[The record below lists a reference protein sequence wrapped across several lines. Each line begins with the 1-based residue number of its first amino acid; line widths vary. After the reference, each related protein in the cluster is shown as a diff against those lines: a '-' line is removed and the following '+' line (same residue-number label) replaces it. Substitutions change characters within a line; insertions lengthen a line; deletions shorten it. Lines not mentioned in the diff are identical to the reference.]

1 MGRKT
6 GREFIASML
15 RSDQIL
21 ATVEMIQK
29 ENLDVRTVTMGIN
42 LLDCRT
48 GDVGST
54 CERIEQKIS
63 DLAGNFVS
71 TCSTVSKRL
80 GIPVVNKRISVTPIA
95 FVGAG
100 FDRKGFVELALC
112 LDRAATA
119 VGVDILGGFSAQ
131 VEKGMTAT
139 DREYIA
145 SIPEALAR
153 TEKVCASIN
162 IATTQK
168 GINMDALAIIGHTIK
183 DLAEMTRDQGGFG
196 AAKFVVFCNQPG
208 DNPFMAGAI
217 HGLEE
222 ADAVLNVGVSGPG
235 VIARSL
241 ERLIG
246 HHQNGERL
254 RLDEIAEEIKQ
265 TTFRVTR
272 CGELIGRQVSKALGI
287 EFGVVDLSLA
297 PTPTIGDSVGEIF
310 KILGVDSVG
319 APGSTAI
326 LAMLNDAV
334 KKGGIF
340 ASKTV
345 GGLSG
350 AFIPVMEDAVLAEAV
365 GDGSL
370 CLEKLEAMTC
380 VCSVGLDMVA
390 IPGSVDADTISAI
403 IADEMA
409 LGMVN
414 HKTTAARLIPVP
426 GKEAGDYVSFGGLFG
441 ASPIMEVRNA
451 GKSSRFMA
459 WGGRIPAPIHSFKN

>member
-1 MGRKT
+1 
-6 GREFIASML
+6 ML

-21 ATVEMIQK
+21 STVEMIQK

-42 LLDCRT
+42 LLDCRS
-48 GDVGST
+48 GNIEET
-54 CERIEQKIS
+54 CKKIESKIVTF
-63 DLAGNFVS
+63 AGNFVA
-71 TCSTVSKRL
+71 TCNEMSKKY

-95 FVGAG
+95 MVGAG
-100 FDRKGFVELALC
+100 FKKDDFIEIAKT
-112 LDRAATA
+112 LDRAATK
-119 VGVDILGGFSAQ
+119 VGVDILGGYSAQ
-131 VEKGMTAT
+131 VEKGMTET
-139 DREYIA
+139 DREFIA
-145 SIPEALAR
+145 SIPEALAQ
-153 TEKVCASIN
+153 TEKICSSIN
-162 IATTQK
+162 IATTHK
-168 GINMDALAIIGHTIK
+168 GINMDALAIMGQTIK
-183 DLAEMTRDQGGFG
+183 DLAERTADSGGFG

-217 HGLEE
+217 HGVAE
-222 ADAVLNVGVSGPG
+222 AEAVLNVGVSGPG
-235 VIARSL
+235 VIARAL
-241 ERLIG
+241 ERLIET
-246 HHQNGERL
+246 HQPGTL
-254 RLDEIAEEIKQ
+254 QFDELAEEIKQ

-272 CGELIGRQVSKALGI
+272 CGELIGRAVSMSLGV

-310 KILGVDSVG
+310 KILGVDAVG

-350 AFIPVMEDAVLAEAV
+350 AFIPVMEDAVLADAV
-365 GDGSL
+365 GDGAL
-370 CLEKLEAMTC
+370 CLEKLEAMPC

-409 LGMVN
+409 IGMIN
-414 HKTTAARLIPVP
+414 NKTTAARLIPVP
-426 GKEAGDYVSFGGLFG
+426 CKEVGEEVSFGGLFG
-441 ASPIMEVRNA
+441 ASPIMPVRNV
-451 GKSSRFMA
+451 GKSSRFIA
-459 WGGRIPAPIHSFKN
+459 WGGRIPAPVHSFKN

>member
-1 MGRKT
+1 
-6 GREFIASML
+6 ML

-29 ENLDVRTVTMGIN
+29 ENLDVRTVTMGIS
-42 LLDCRT
+42 LLDCRG
-48 GDVGST
+48 GDVEAT
-54 CERIEQKIS
+54 CQKIHS
-63 DLAGNFVS
+63 RIIEYAGHFVA
-71 TCSTVSKRL
+71 TCDTISKKY
-80 GIPVVNKRISVTPIA
+80 GIPVVNKRIAVTPIA

-100 FDRKGFVELALC
+100 FFREDFVRIAKT
-112 LDRAATA
+112 LDQAATA

-131 VEKGMTAT
+131 VEKGMTNT
-139 DREYIA
+139 DLEFIA
-145 SIPEALAR
+145 SIPEALAQ
-153 TEKVCASIN
+153 TERVCASIN
-162 IATTQK
+162 IGTTQK
-168 GINMDALAIIGHTIK
+168 GINMDALAMMGTTIK
-183 DLAEMTRDQGGFG
+183 QLAEKTADRDGFG

-217 HGLEE
+217 HGLGE

-235 VIARSL
+235 VIARAL
-241 ERLIG
+241 ERLIQKHPEPG
-246 HHQNGERL
+246 SL
-254 RLDEIAEEIKQ
+254 RLDELAEEIKQ

-272 CGELIGRQVSKALGI
+272 CGELIGRAVSKSLGI

-297 PTPTIGDSVGEIF
+297 PTPTVGDSVGEIF
-310 KILGVDSVG
+310 KILGIDAIG
-319 APGSTAI
+319 APGTTAI

-350 AFIPVMEDAVLAEAV
+350 AFIPVMEDAMLAEAV
-365 GDGSL
+365 GDGAL

-409 LGMVN
+409 IGLIN
-414 HKTTAARLIPVP
+414 SKTTAARLIPVP
-426 GKEAGDYVSFGGLFG
+426 GKEVGDSVSFGGLFG
-441 ASPIMEVRNA
+441 ASPIMPVRNI
-451 GKSSRFMA
+451 GKSSRFIA
-459 WGGRIPAPIHSFKN
+459 WGGRMPAPIHSFKN

>member
-1 MGRKT
+1 
-6 GREFIASML
+6 ML

-42 LLDCRT
+42 LLDCRGGGVEETCANIEKKIT
-48 GDVGST
+48 GY
-54 CERIEQKIS
+54 
-63 DLAGNFVS
+63 AGNFVA
-71 TCSTVSKRL
+71 TCDSISRKL
-80 GIPVVNKRISVTPIA
+80 GIPVVNKRISVTPVA
-95 FVGAG
+95 FVGSG
-100 FDRKGFVELALC
+100 FDASGFVEIAKS

-119 VGVDILGGFSAQ
+119 VGIDIIGGFSAQ

-139 DREYIA
+139 DMEYIK
-145 SIPEALAR
+145 SIPAALAA
-153 TEKVCASIN
+153 TNKVCASIN
-162 IATTQK
+162 IGTSQK
-168 GINMDALAIIGHTIK
+168 GINMDALAMMGHTIK
-183 DLAEMTRDQGGFG
+183 DIAEMTREQNGFG

-241 ERLIG
+241 ERLIEA
-246 HHQNGERL
+246 HNGSKPL
-254 RLDEIAEEIKQ
+254 RLDQIAEEIKQ

-272 CGELIGRQVSKALGI
+272 CGELIGRQVSKSLGI

-297 PTPTIGDSVGEIF
+297 PTPTVGDSVGEIF
-310 KILGVDSVG
+310 KILGVDAVG

-340 ASKTV
+340 ASKNV

-350 AFIPVMEDAVLAEAV
+350 AFIPVMEDSVLADAV
-365 GDGSL
+365 GEGAL

-426 GKEAGDYVSFGGLFG
+426 GMEAGDYVSFGGLFG
-441 ASPIMEVRNA
+441 ASPVMEVRNV
-451 GKSSRFMA
+451 GKSSRFIN

>member
-1 MGRKT
+1 
-6 GREFIASML
+6 ML

-29 ENLDVRTVTMGIN
+29 ENLDVRTVTMGIS
-42 LLDCRT
+42 LLDCRC
-48 GDVGST
+48 GDVEET
-54 CERIEQKIS
+54 CKRIHNRITEY
-63 DLAGNFVS
+63 AGHFVS
-71 TCSTVSKRL
+71 TCDAISKKY
-80 GIPVVNKRISVTPIA
+80 GIPVVNKRIAVTPIA

-100 FDRKGFVELALC
+100 FFRDDFVKIAKT
-112 LDRAATA
+112 LDRAATD

-131 VEKGMTAT
+131 VEKGMTNT
-139 DREYIA
+139 DLEFIA
-145 SIPEALAR
+145 SIPEALAQ
-153 TEKVCASIN
+153 TEKICASIN
-162 IATTQK
+162 IGTTQK
-168 GINMDALAIIGHTIK
+168 GINMDALAMMGKTIK
-183 DLAEMTRDQGGFG
+183 ELAEITADQGGFG

-235 VIARSL
+235 VIARAL
-241 ERLIG
+241 ERLIKRHPEPG
-246 HHQNGERL
+246 SLQ
-254 RLDEIAEEIKQ
+254 LDELAEEIKQ

-272 CGELIGRQVSKALGI
+272 CGELIGRAVSKSLGI

-297 PTPTIGDSVGEIF
+297 PTPTVGDSVGEIF
-310 KILGVDSVG
+310 KILGVDAIG

-350 AFIPVMEDAVLAEAV
+350 AFIPVMEDAMLAEAV

-370 CLEKLEAMTC
+370 CLEKLESMTC
-380 VCSVGLDMVA
+380 VCSVGLDMIA

-409 LGMVN
+409 LGMIN
-414 HKTTAARLIPVP
+414 SKTTAARLIPVP
-426 GKEAGDYVSFGGLFG
+426 GKDVGDHVSFGGLFG
-441 ASPIMEVRNA
+441 ASPIMPIRNI
-451 GKSSRFMA
+451 GKSSRFIA
-459 WGGRIPAPIHSFKN
+459 WGGRLPAPIHSFKN

>member
-1 MGRKT
+1 
-6 GREFIASML
+6 ML

-48 GDVGST
+48 GDIKST
-54 CERIEQKIS
+54 CDKIEKKIQSLAEDFVPTCDRIGRK
-63 DLAGNFVS
+63 
-71 TCSTVSKRL
+71 L

-95 FVGAG
+95 LVGAG
-100 FDRKGFVELALC
+100 FKRSDFIELAEC
-112 LDRAATA
+112 LDKSAGIA
-119 VGVDILGGFSAQ
+119 GVDILGGFSAQ
-131 VEKGMTAT
+131 VEKGLTES
-139 DREYIA
+139 DREYIL
-145 SIPEALAR
+145 SIPQALAR
-153 TEKVCASIN
+153 TEKICASIN
-162 IATTQK
+162 IASSQK
-168 GINMDALAIIGHTIK
+168 GINMDALAMVGQTVK
-183 DLAEMTRDQGGFG
+183 DLAEITSDSGGFG

-217 HGLEE
+217 HGTGE
-222 ADAVLNVGVSGPG
+222 ADSVLNVGVSGPG

-241 ERLIG
+241 ERLIDTKG
-246 HHQNGERL
+246 AENL
-254 RLDEIAEEIKQ
+254 LLDDIADEIKQ

-272 CGELIGRQVSKALGI
+272 CGELVGRQVSRELGI

-297 PTPTIGDSVGEIF
+297 PTPTIGDSVGEILH
-310 KILGVDSVG
+310 ILGVDAIG

-326 LAMLNDAV
+326 VAMLNDAV

-340 ASKTV
+340 ASKAV

-350 AFIPVMEDAVLAEAV
+350 AFIPVMEDSLLADAV
-365 GDGSL
+365 GKDEL

-409 LGMVN
+409 IGMVN
-414 HKTTAARLIPVP
+414 NKTTAARLIPVP
-426 GKEAGDYVSFGGLFG
+426 GKEAGEHVSFGGLFG
-441 ASPIMEVRNA
+441 ASPIMPVRNV
-451 GKSSRFMA
+451 GKSSRFVA
-459 WGGRIPAPIHSFKN
+459 WGGRIPAPVHSFKN

>member
-1 MGRKT
+1 
-6 GREFIASML
+6 
-15 RSDQIL
+15 
-21 ATVEMIQK
+21 
-29 ENLDVRTVTMGIN
+29 
-42 LLDCRT
+42 
-48 GDVGST
+48 
-54 CERIEQKIS
+54 
-63 DLAGNFVS
+63 
-71 TCSTVSKRL
+71 
-80 GIPVVNKRISVTPIA
+80 
-95 FVGAG
+95 
-100 FDRKGFVELALC
+100 
-112 LDRAATA
+112 
-119 VGVDILGGFSAQ
+119 
-131 VEKGMTAT
+131 
-139 DREYIA
+139 
-145 SIPEALAR
+145 
-153 TEKVCASIN
+153 
-162 IATTQK
+162 
-168 GINMDALAIIGHTIK
+168 MDALAMMGHTIK
-183 DLAEMTRDQGGFG
+183 ALAEKTADQGGFG

-235 VIARSL
+235 VIARAL
-241 ERLIG
+241 ERMIATHPEPGSL
-246 HHQNGERL
+246 QF
-254 RLDEIAEEIKQ
+254 DELAEEIKQ

-272 CGELIGRQVSKALGI
+272 CGELIGRAVSKALNI

-310 KILGVDSVG
+310 KILGVDAVG

-350 AFIPVMEDAVLAEAV
+350 AFIPVMEDSVLAEAV
-365 GDGSL
+365 GEGSL

-409 LGMVN
+409 LGMIN
-414 HKTTAARLIPVP
+414 CKTTAARIIPVP
-426 GKEAGDYVSFGGLFG
+426 GKEAGEEVNFGGLFG
-441 ASPIMEVRNA
+441 ASPIMPIRNV
-451 GKSSRFMA
+451 GKSSRFIA
-459 WGGRIPAPIHSFKN
+459 WGGRLPAPVHSFKN

>member
-1 MGRKT
+1 MPEIPARRNT
-6 GREFIASML
+6 ML

-42 LLDCRT
+42 ILDCRT
-48 GDVGST
+48 GDVQST
-54 CERIEQKIS
+54 CARIEQRIQE
-63 DLAGNFVS
+63 LAGNFVP
-71 TCSTVSKRL
+71 TCDSISKKL

-100 FDRKGFVELALC
+100 FDRHGFVELAKC

-145 SIPEALAR
+145 SIPEALAQ

-162 IATTQK
+162 IATSQK
-168 GINMDALAIIGHTIK
+168 GINMDALVIIGRTIK
-183 DLAEMTRDQGGFG
+183 ELAEKTRDQGGFG

-235 VIARSL
+235 VIARAL
-241 ERLIG
+241 ERLIA
-246 HHQNGERL
+246 HHQGREPL

-310 KILGVDSVG
+310 KILGVDAIG

-350 AFIPVMEDAVLAEAV
+350 AFIPVMEDALLAEAV
-365 GDGSL
+365 GEGSL
-370 CLEKLEAMTC
+370 CLEKLESMTC

>member
-1 MGRKT
+1 
-6 GREFIASML
+6 ML

-21 ATVEMIQK
+21 STVEMIQK

-42 LLDCRT
+42 LLDCR
-48 GDVGST
+48 GGNIQET
-54 CERIEQKIS
+54 CDKVEDKITR
-63 DLAGNFVS
+63 LAKNFVP
-71 TCSTVSKRL
+71 TCDFIGRKL
-80 GIPVVNKRISVTPIA
+80 GIPVVNKRISITPIA
-95 FVGAG
+95 LVGAG
-100 FDRKGFVELALC
+100 FKSHDFVELAKC
-112 LDRAATA
+112 LDHAADS

-131 VEKGMTAT
+131 VEKGLTET
-139 DREYIA
+139 DREYIL
-145 SIPEALAR
+145 SIPEALSA
-153 TEKVCASIN
+153 TKKVCASIN
-162 IATTQK
+162 IATSRK
-168 GINMDALAIIGHTIK
+168 GINMDALAMVGRTVK
-183 DLAEMTRDQGGFG
+183 DLAEITADQGGFG

-217 HGLEE
+217 HGVGE

-241 ERLIG
+241 ERLISNKG
-246 HHQNGERL
+246 RENL
-254 RLDEIAEEIKQ
+254 RLDDIAEEIKQ

-272 CGELIGRQVSKALGI
+272 CGELVGRQVSKELDI

-297 PTPTIGDSVGEIF
+297 PTPTVGDSVGEILH
-310 KILGVDSVG
+310 ILGVDAIG

-326 LAMLNDAV
+326 VAMLNDAV

-340 ASKTV
+340 ASKAV

-365 GDGSL
+365 GRGQL

-390 IPGSVDADTISAI
+390 IPGSVDAETISAI

-409 LGMVN
+409 IGMVN
-414 HKTTAARLIPVP
+414 NKTTAARLIPVP
-426 GKEAGDYVSFGGLFG
+426 GKEEGENISFGGLFG
-441 ASPIMEVRNA
+441 ASPIMPVRNA
-451 GKSSRFMA
+451 GKSSRFVA

>member
-1 MGRKT
+1 
-6 GREFIASML
+6 ML

-42 LLDCRT
+42 LLDCRAAS
-48 GDVGST
+48 VRET
-54 CERIEQKIS
+54 CRAIEERIL
-63 DLAGNFVS
+63 DRAGSFVD
-71 TCSTVSKRL
+71 TCNLVSRRL
-80 GIPVVNKRISVTPIA
+80 GIPVVNKRISITPIA

-100 FDRKGFVELALC
+100 FDRDGFVELAIA
-112 LDRAATA
+112 LDRAAA
-119 VGVDILGGFSAQ
+119 SVGVDILGGFSAQ
-131 VEKGMTAT
+131 VEKGMTKT
-139 DREYIA
+139 DREYILCL
-145 SIPEALAR
+145 PEALAVS
-153 TEKVCASIN
+153 EKVCASIN
-162 IATTQK
+162 IASSHK
-168 GINMDALAIIGHTIK
+168 GINMDALALLGRTVK
-183 DLAEMTRDQGGFG
+183 DIAIRTSHQGGFG
-196 AAKFVVFCNQPG
+196 AAKFVIFCNQPG

-217 HGLEE
+217 HGVEE
-222 ADAVLNVGVSGPG
+222 ADTVLNIGVSGPG
-235 VIARSL
+235 VVARSL
-241 ERLIG
+241 ERLINSRTG
-246 HHQNGERL
+246 NGKGL

-272 CGELIGRQVSKALGI
+272 CGELVGRQVSEILGVA
-287 EFGVVDLSLA
+287 FGVVDLSLA
-297 PTPTIGDSVGEIF
+297 PTPTVGDSVGEILH
-310 KILGVDSVG
+310 ILGVDAIG

-334 KKGGIF
+334 KKGGLF

-365 GDGSL
+365 GRDEL

-390 IPGSVDADTISAI
+390 IPGSVDADTIAAI

-409 LGMVN
+409 IGMVN
-414 HKTTAARLIPVP
+414 NKTTAVRLIPVP
-426 GKEAGDYVSFGGLFG
+426 GKEAGEVVSFGGLFG
-441 ASPIMEVRNA
+441 ASPIMTVRNV
-451 GKSSRFMA
+451 GKSSRFIG

>member
-1 MGRKT
+1 
-6 GREFIASML
+6 ML

-42 LLDCRT
+42 LLDCRGT
-48 GDVGST
+48 TVAQT
-54 CERIEQKIS
+54 CEKIERRIS
-63 DLAGNFVS
+63 DKAGTFVE
-71 TCSTVSKRL
+71 TCDHVSRKL
-80 GIPVVNKRISVTPIA
+80 GIPVVNKRISITPIA

-100 FDRKGFVELALC
+100 FDREGFVELALS
-112 LDRAATA
+112 LDRAASS

-131 VEKGMTAT
+131 VEKGMTET
-139 DREYIA
+139 DRAYIA
-145 SIPEALAR
+145 SLPEALALSD
-153 TEKVCASIN
+153 KVCASIN
-162 IATTQK
+162 IASSQK
-168 GINMDALAIIGHTIK
+168 GINMDALAILGQSVK
-183 DLAEMTRDQGGFG
+183 DIAEASKSQNGFG

-217 HGLEE
+217 HGVEE
-222 ADAVLNVGVSGPG
+222 ADVVLNVGVSGPG

-241 ERLIG
+241 ERLISSRNDNDSG
-246 HHQNGERL
+246 L

-272 CGELIGRQVSKALGI
+272 CGELVGRQVSQILGI

-297 PTPTIGDSVGEIF
+297 PTPTIGDSVGEILH
-310 KILGVDSVG
+310 ILGVDAIG

-350 AFIPVMEDAVLAEAV
+350 AFIPVMEDALLAEAV
-365 GDGSL
+365 GNGHL

-390 IPGSVDADTISAI
+390 IPGSVDADTIAAI

-409 LGMVN
+409 LGMIN
-414 HKTTAARLIPVP
+414 NKTTAVRLIPVP
-426 GKEAGDYVSFGGLFG
+426 GKEVGDSVSFGGLFG
-441 ASPIMEVRNA
+441 ASPIMPVRNV
-451 GKSSRFMA
+451 GKSSRFIG
-459 WGGRIPAPIHSFKN
+459 WGGRIPAPVHSFKN

>member
-1 MGRKT
+1 
-6 GREFIASML
+6 ML

-42 LLDCRT
+42 LLDCRS
-48 GDVGST
+48 GSVAQT
-54 CERIEQKIS
+54 CANIEARI
-63 DLAGNFVS
+63 AGKAGKFVE
-71 TCSTVSKRL
+71 TCNLVSRKL
-80 GIPVVNKRISVTPIA
+80 GIPVVNKRISITPISL
-95 FVGAG
+95 VGAG
-100 FDRKGFVELALC
+100 YSRDDFVELARC
-112 LDRAATA
+112 LDRAATS

-131 VEKGMTAT
+131 VEKGMTET
-139 DREYIA
+139 DRQYIL
-145 SIPEALAR
+145 SLPEALAVS
-153 TEKVCASIN
+153 EKVCASIN
-162 IATTQK
+162 IASSQK
-168 GINMDALAIIGHTIK
+168 GINMDALAMLGQTVK
-183 DLAEMTRDQGGFG
+183 DIAECTRHQNGFG
-196 AAKFVVFCNQPG
+196 AAKFVIFCNQPG

-217 HGLEE
+217 HGIEE
-222 ADAVLNVGVSGPG
+222 ADTVLNVGVSGPG

-241 ERLIG
+241 EKLISTRSD
-246 HHQNGERL
+246 NGGSL
-254 RLDEIAEEIKQ
+254 KLDEIAEDIKQ

-272 CGELIGRQVSKALGI
+272 CGELVGRQVSDLLGVQ
-287 EFGVVDLSLA
+287 FGVVDLSLA
-297 PTPTIGDSVGEIF
+297 PTPTVGDSVGEILH
-310 KILGVDSVG
+310 ILGVDAIG

-365 GDGSL
+365 GSKHL

-390 IPGSVDADTISAI
+390 IPGSVDGDTIAAI

-414 HKTTAARLIPVP
+414 NKTTAARLIPVP
-426 GKEAGDYVSFGGLFG
+426 GKEVGDSVSFGGLFG
-441 ASPIMEVRNA
+441 ASPIMEIRNA
-451 GKSSRFMA
+451 GKSSRFIG

>member
-1 MGRKT
+1 
-6 GREFIASML
+6 ML

-42 LLDCRT
+42 LLDCRG
-48 GDVGST
+48 GDVQTTCDNIEKKIGS
-54 CERIEQKIS
+54 
-63 DLAGNFVS
+63 LARNFVP
-71 TCSTVSKRL
+71 TCDRIGRKL

-95 FVGAG
+95 LVGAG
-100 FDRKGFVELALC
+100 FNRYEFIELAKC
-112 LDRAATA
+112 LEKSATIA
-119 VGVDILGGFSAQ
+119 GVDILGGFSAQ
-131 VEKGMTAT
+131 VEKGLSES
-139 DREYIA
+139 DREYIL
-145 SIPEALAR
+145 SIPQALAQ
-153 TEKVCASIN
+153 TQKVCASIN
-162 IATTQK
+162 IASSQK
-168 GINMDALAIIGHTIK
+168 GINMDALAMVGQTVK
-183 DLAEMTRDQGGFG
+183 DLAEATQEQGGFG

-217 HGLEE
+217 HGTGE

-241 ERLIG
+241 ERLIDNKG
-246 HHQNGERL
+246 AENL
-254 RLDEIAEEIKQ
+254 LIDDIAEEIKQ

-272 CGELIGRQVSKALGI
+272 CGELIGRQVSRELGI

-297 PTPTIGDSVGEIF
+297 PTPTIGDSVGEILH
-310 KILGVDSVG
+310 ILGVDAIG

-326 LAMLNDAV
+326 VAMLNDAV

-350 AFIPVMEDAVLAEAV
+350 AFIPVMEDAVLADAV
-365 GDGSL
+365 GRDEL
-370 CLEKLEAMTC
+370 CMEKLEAMTS

-390 IPGSVDADTISAI
+390 IPGSVDAETISAL

-409 LGMVN
+409 IGMVN
-414 HKTTAARLIPVP
+414 NKTTAARLIPVP
-426 GKEAGDYVSFGGLFG
+426 GKEAGEHISFGGLFG
-441 ASPIMEVRNA
+441 ASPIMPVRNV
-451 GKSSRFMA
+451 GKSSRFVG
-459 WGGRIPAPIHSFKN
+459 WGGRIPAPVHSFKN

>member
-1 MGRKT
+1 
-6 GREFIASML
+6 ML

-21 ATVEMIQK
+21 ATAEMIQK

-42 LLDCRT
+42 LLDCRG
-48 GDVGST
+48 GDIEDT
-54 CERIEQKIS
+54 CQKIEKKIIS
-63 DLAGNFVS
+63 YAGNFVN
-71 TCSTVSKRL
+71 TCNIISKKF

-100 FDRKGFVELALC
+100 FGKDDFVRLAQT
-112 LDRAATA
+112 LDQAATA

-131 VEKGMTAT
+131 VEKGMTET
-139 DREYIA
+139 DKQYIA
-145 SIPEALAR
+145 SIPEALAK

-168 GINMDALAIIGHTIK
+168 GINMDALAIMGKTVK
-183 DLAEMTRDQGGFG
+183 ELAEQTADQGGFG

-208 DNPFMAGAI
+208 DTPFMAGAI
-217 HGLEE
+217 HGVEE
-222 ADAVLNVGVSGPG
+222 GDAVLNVGVSGPG
-235 VIARSL
+235 VIARAL
-241 ERLIG
+241 ERLITKHPKPG
-246 HHQNGERL
+246 SL
-254 RLDEIAEEIKQ
+254 KFDELAEEIKQ

-272 CGELIGRQVSKALGI
+272 CGELIGRAVSSSLGI
-287 EFGVVDLSLA
+287 DFGVVDLSLA
-297 PTPTIGDSVGEIF
+297 PTPTVGDSVGEIF
-310 KILGVDSVG
+310 KILGVDAIG

-334 KKGGIF
+334 KKGGVF

-350 AFIPVMEDAVLAEAV
+350 AFIPVMEDAMLAEAV

-370 CLEKLEAMTC
+370 CLEKLESMTC

-409 LGMVN
+409 LGVIN
-414 HKTTAARLIPVP
+414 GKTTAARLIPVP
-426 GKEAGDYVSFGGLFG
+426 GKEPGDHVNFGGLFG
-441 ASPIMEVRNA
+441 ASPIMPIRNV
-451 GKSSRFMA
+451 GKSSRFVA
-459 WGGRIPAPIHSFKN
+459 WGGRMPAPIHSFKN

>member
-1 MGRKT
+1 
-6 GREFIASML
+6 ML

-42 LLDCRT
+42 LLDCRG
-48 GDVGST
+48 GDVRET
-54 CERIEQKIS
+54 CKRIKNKIIGY
-63 DLAGNFVS
+63 AGNFVG
-71 TCSTVSKRL
+71 TCDAMSKKF
-80 GIPVVNKRISVTPIA
+80 GISVVNKRIAVTPIA

-100 FDRKGFVELALC
+100 FNREDFVLIAKAL
-112 LDRAATA
+112 DQAATA

-131 VEKGMTAT
+131 VEKGMTQT
-139 DREYIA
+139 DREFIA
-145 SIPEALAR
+145 AIPDALAQ
-153 TEKVCASIN
+153 TEKICASIN

-168 GINMDALAIIGHTIK
+168 GINMDALAMMGKTVK
-183 DLAEMTRDQGGFG
+183 ELADKTAAQGGFG

-235 VIARSL
+235 VIARAL
-241 ERLIG
+241 ERLIEKHPEPG
-246 HHQNGERL
+246 SLQ
-254 RLDEIAEEIKQ
+254 LDELAEEIKQ

-272 CGELIGRQVSKALGI
+272 CGELIGRAASKSLGI

-310 KILGVDSVG
+310 KILGVDVIG
-319 APGSTAI
+319 APGTTAI

-350 AFIPVMEDAVLAEAV
+350 AFIPVMEDAMLAEAV

-390 IPGSVDADTISAI
+390 IPGSVDADTIAAI

-409 LGMVN
+409 IGVIN
-414 HKTTAARLIPVP
+414 SKTTAARLIPVP
-426 GKEAGDYVSFGGLFG
+426 GKEPGDHVNFGGLFG
-441 ASPIMEVRNA
+441 ASPIMPIKNI
-451 GKSSRFMA
+451 GKSSRFIA
-459 WGGRIPAPIHSFKN
+459 WGGRMPAPIHSFKN

>member
-1 MGRKT
+1 
-6 GREFIASML
+6 ML
-15 RSDQIL
+15 HSDQIL

-42 LLDCRT
+42 LLDCRG
-48 GDVGST
+48 GDVAET
-54 CERIEQKIS
+54 CKKVEDKILS
-63 DLAGNFVS
+63 CAGNFVE
-71 TCSTVSKRL
+71 TCNEISKTF
-80 GIPVVNKRISVTPIA
+80 GIPIVNKRISITPIA

-100 FDRKGFVELALC
+100 FDRHGFVELAKALN
-112 LDRAATA
+112 RAATA

-131 VEKGMTAT
+131 VEKGMTKT
-139 DREYIA
+139 DLEYIA
-145 SIPEALAR
+145 SIPEALSVTDR
-153 TEKVCASIN
+153 VCASIN
-162 IATTQK
+162 IATTAK
-168 GINMDALAIIGHTIK
+168 GINMDALALVGQTVK
-183 DLAEMTRDQGGFG
+183 DLAEITKEQNGFG

-222 ADAVLNVGVSGPG
+222 ADVVLNVGVSGPG
-235 VIARSL
+235 VIARAL
-241 ERLIG
+241 ERLVNKNIDG
-246 HHQNGERL
+246 NL
-254 RLDEIAEEIKQ
+254 TLDRIAEEIKQ

-272 CGELIGRQVSKALGI
+272 CGELVGRKVSEKLGV

-297 PTPTIGDSVGEIF
+297 PTPAIGDSVGEIF
-310 KILGVDSVG
+310 EILGVDSVG

-350 AFIPVMEDAVLAEAV
+350 AFIPVMEDAVLARAV

-370 CLEKLEAMTC
+370 TLEKLESMTC
-380 VCSVGLDMVA
+380 VCSVGLDMIA
-390 IPGSVDADTISAI
+390 IPGSVDASTISAI

-409 LGMVN
+409 LGMIN
-414 HKTTAARLIPVP
+414 SKTTAARLIPVP
-426 GKEAGDYVSFGGLFG
+426 GKEVGDHVSFGGLFG
-441 ASPIMEVRNA
+441 ASPIMPVNNI
-451 GKSSRFMA
+451 GKSERFIK

>member
-1 MGRKT
+1 
-6 GREFIASML
+6 ML

-42 LLDCRT
+42 ILDCRT
-48 GDVGST
+48 GDVQTT
-54 CERIEQKIS
+54 CERVEQRIL
-63 DLAGNFVS
+63 DLAGNFVP
-71 TCSTVSKRL
+71 TCNAISRKL

-100 FDRKGFVELALC
+100 FDRHGFVELAKC

-145 SIPEALAR
+145 SIPEALAQ

-162 IATTQK
+162 IATSQK
-168 GINMDALAIIGHTIK
+168 GINMDALAMIGRTIK
-183 DLAEMTRDQGGFG
+183 ELAEKTRDQGGFG

-235 VIARSL
+235 VIARAL
-241 ERLIG
+241 ERLIS
-246 HHQNGERL
+246 HHQGRESL

-310 KILGVDSVG
+310 KILGVDAIG

-350 AFIPVMEDAVLAEAV
+350 AFIPVMEDALLAEAV
-365 GDGSL
+365 GEGAL
-370 CLEKLEAMTC
+370 CLEKLESMTC

-426 GKEAGDYVSFGGLFG
+426 GKEAGEYVSFGGLFG